1 MIRYPSLLLIFL
13 ILFTGISV
21 YEIKSIIIEKQQIV
35 SKLEREVLKKKEN
48 IKILKAEF
56 SYISRPQRIEEIAK
70 NYLNMKIILPID
82 IWNIK
87 DFAKIKI
94 KDVNDKN

>member
-1 MIRYPSLLLIFL
+1 MIRYPSILLIFL

-21 YEIKSIIIEKQQIV
+21 YEIISIIIEKQQIV

-82 IWNIK
+82 IWNIQ

-94 KDVNDKN
+94 KDVNDEN